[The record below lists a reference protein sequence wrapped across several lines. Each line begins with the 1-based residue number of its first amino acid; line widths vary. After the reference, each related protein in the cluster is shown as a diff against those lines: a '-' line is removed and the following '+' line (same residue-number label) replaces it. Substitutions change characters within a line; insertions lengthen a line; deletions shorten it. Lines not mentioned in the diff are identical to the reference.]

1 MTDTIYPVSAYS
13 GKTFR
18 LLITDCH
25 GAPLTS
31 ADVDSI
37 SYSIYKKEMG
47 VRESAAG
54 HSDVSVPLSSIFS
67 ELRTSPDSGKQ
78 FNFEYRVSGAFQL
91 PFADY
96 GEYYLV
102 VFTFYVGAEPYSCTI
117 QCLSE

>member
-18 LLITDCH
+18 LLITNCR
-25 GAPLTS
+25 GTPLTS

-37 SYSIYKKEMG
+37 VYSIYKMDMG
-47 VRESAAG
+47 IRESAAG
-54 HSDVSVPLSSIFS
+54 HSDVTVPLSSIFS
-67 ELRTSPDSGKQ
+67 ELQTSPDTGKQ
-78 FNFEYRVSGAFQL
+78 FNFEYRVSGAVQL

-96 GEYYLV
+96 GDYYLV

-117 QCLSE
+117 HVLSE